1 MAYPYWVLFH
11 EYHKVNA
18 REGKLHST
26 QDIRN
31 YSLSLTYFI
40 LYSLCVYVCM
50 CVHIHSHVYLHWET
64 RMSFSI
70 ALYVILFYH
79 ILLSV
84 WFYFIIFYLK
94 INFVM
99 EAGLATKWVPGI
111 LCLHL
116 PVLWSHI
123 FLAFHF
129 ECQGSELSPLC
140 LCGEHFSYLTVPP
153 HTQSRVLVLSRKM
166 ASYSLLLKT
175 HAEYKMGNEIEC

>member
-40 LYSLCVYVCM
+40 LYSLRVYVCM
-50 CVHIHSHVYLHWET
+50 CVHIHSHVYLHCMYMHKET

-70 ALYVILFYH
+70 ALYVILFYY

-84 WFYFIIFYLK
+84 WFYFIIFDLK
-94 INFVM
+94 TSFVI

-111 LCLHL
+111 LCLYL

-129 ECQGSELSPLC
+129 ECQGSELRPLC
-140 LCGEHFSYLTVPP
+140 LCGEQFS
-153 HTQSRVLVLSRKM
+153 
-166 ASYSLLLKT
+166 
-175 HAEYKMGNEIEC
+175 